1 MSRLTCKSGVS
12 EDLVQVEDL
21 VQGDDL
27 GRVENF
33 VQVEDLVQVDD
44 LGRVEDGFQAAF
56 AVLERAVD
64 GGGRLDDLRM
74 VSEILGRTK
83 NRASALLCG
92 VAQKIAEAHS
102 RQEAVEVLSGGV
114 RMSGRDARQA
124 VKVGEA
130 LKKMPR
136 TSRRFADG
144 SITYEQTNSLVSAG
158 KQTSLEAVD
167 GDDDLLRCAEE
178 LPSDVFAKKARKF
191 AAQNSADRGEKL
203 LERQKRDRSAALF
216 TDEETGMGV
225 LNTRLDPISF
235 ALLEQAVDNHTDRL
249 WRTDG
254 GRDGQPD
261 EIRTNS
267 QRRADAVFELITGRR
282 AGTHEFLSKSEFA
295 GAKASTQLI
304 VVAEIGAIDGTNP
317 DGSVEI
323 VGTGPVSRSILS
335 RLSPDTELAGMIFSG
350 DGQPLWLGRGR
361 RLANLPQQLAVA
373 VRDGGCVLCTE
384 PMHRCEI
391 HHIEEWDADGGS
403 TDIENLAALCGHHHR
418 WLHNNNRKLI
428 SVSGRR
434 RDAPVRKLVVGGR
447 GSGDRGGGWG
457 TAGRGGGRA
466 SPLAAAGFSSVVV
479 RRRRSG
485 CDGGEGEGSDGG
497 SGGRGGGGGS
507 GDRGGGEGA
516 DCDDGE
522 SRGEFAAVAAP
533 VVGRLQSDELAY
545 CPACFCQSC
554 RRPSTP
560 CER

>member
-1 MSRLTCKSGVS
+1 MSSSAFRSGVS
-12 EDLVQVEDL
+12 DSLVQVED
-21 VQGDDL
+21 
-27 GRVENF
+27 
-33 VQVEDLVQVDD
+33 
-44 LGRVEDGFQAAF
+44 GFRAAF

-64 GGGRLDDLRM
+64 GGGRLDDLRA

-102 RQEAVEVLSGGV
+102 QQEAVEVLSGRV

-136 TSRRFADG
+136 TSHRFTNG

-167 GDDDLLRCAEE
+167 SDDDLLRCAEE

-203 LERQKRDRSAALF
+203 LEKQKRDRSAVLF
-216 TDEETGMGV
+216 TDGETGMGV
-225 LNTRLDPISF
+225 LNTRLDPVSF
-235 ALLEQAVDNHTDRL
+235 ALLEQAVDNYTDRL
-249 WRTDG
+249 WRADG
-254 GRDGQPD
+254 GRDGKPD

-282 AGTHEFLSKSEFA
+282 AGTHEFLPTGGFA

-304 VVAEIGAIDGTNP
+304 IVAEIDAIDGTNP

-323 VGTGPVSRSILS
+323 VGTGPVPRSILS
-335 RLSPDTELAGMIFSG
+335 CLSPDTELAGMIFSG

-373 VRDGGCVLCTE
+373 VRDGSCVLCTE

-391 HHIEEWDADGGS
+391 HHIEEWEADGGS

-434 RDAPVRKLVVGGR
+434 RDAHARKLAVGGR
-447 GSGDRGGGWG
+447 GSS
-457 TAGRGGGRA
+457 GRAGGRD
-466 SPLAAAGFSSVVV
+466 SPLVAAGFSSVFV
-479 RRRRSG
+479 RRWRSG
-485 CDGGEGEGSDGG
+485 C
-497 SGGRGGGGGS
+497 GGGGGP
-507 GDRGGGEGA
+507 G
-516 DCDDGE
+516 
-522 SRGEFAAVAAP
+522 
-533 VVGRLQSDELAY
+533 
-545 CPACFCQSC
+545 
-554 RRPSTP
+554 
-560 CER
+560 